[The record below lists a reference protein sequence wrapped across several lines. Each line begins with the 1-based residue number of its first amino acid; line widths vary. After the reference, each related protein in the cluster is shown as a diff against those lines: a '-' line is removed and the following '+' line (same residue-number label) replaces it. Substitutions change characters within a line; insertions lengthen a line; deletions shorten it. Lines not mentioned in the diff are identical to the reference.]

1 MSEKRIALVPGSYDP
16 ATLGHVDIIRRAA
29 ALFETVYAVV
39 LFNAEK
45 RDSGLFTPEERLQ
58 ILQCACR
65 DIPNFQC
72 CVCDGLTSDIA
83 AELSATH
90 YVKGVRNGTDFDYEY
105 GLAEIMHKFSPNMET
120 VWIPARPSLSHVSS
134 TYARERLRFGCDL
147 SDVADAET
155 AQLMRELLSKR

>member
-1 MSEKRIALVPGSYDP
+1 MSEKKIALVPGSYDP
-16 ATLGHVDIIRRAA
+16 ATLGHVDVIRRAA
-29 ALFETVYAVV
+29 TLFDTVYAVV
-39 LFNAEK
+39 LVNAEK
-45 RDSGLFTPEERLQ
+45 RDSGLYSPEARLQ

-65 DIPNFQC
+65 DIPNFRC

-83 AELSATH
+83 AKLFSTH

-105 GLAEIMHKFSPNMET
+105 GLAEIMRQFSPDMET

-155 AQLMRELLSKR
+155 AALMRELLEKK